1 MRKDASRLIS
11 ASGDIML
18 DTNIVIASW
27 KPDARVSTRLPGRTL
42 ATCSTIVGE
51 LYFGA
56 YRSTQLTANIQRVD
70 NYVAASRVLYCDAG
84 TARTYGQIKQKLL
97 AKGRPIPDNDIWIA
111 AIASQHSL
119 TLVTRDH
126 HFYEV
131 DGLTIEV
138 W

>member
-27 KPDARVSTRLPGRTL
+27 KSDASVLTKLHGRTL

-56 YRSTQLTANIQRVD
+56 YRSNQLTANVQRVA
-70 NYVAASRVLYCDAG
+70 NYIAANRMLYCDAD
-84 TARTYGQIKQKLL
+84 TVRTYGQVKQRLL

-111 AIASQHSL
+111 AIALQHSL
-119 TLVTRDH
+119 TLITRDH
-126 HFYEV
+126 HFSEV
-131 DGLTIEV
+131 EGLIIEA